1 MGYIIILLKHNDTFS
16 TLKISPDSNKIILI
30 LLSTEQ
36 ENTKGFSELNNRFK
50 KKTVFYLPLYYVY
63 IF

>member
-50 KKTVFYLPLYYVY
+50 KKTFFYLPLYYVY

>member
-1 MGYIIILLKHNDTFS
+1 MRYIIILLKHNDTFS

-36 ENTKGFSELNNRFK
+36 ENTKGFSEFNNRFK
-50 KKTVFYLPLYYVY
+50 KETFFYLPLYYVY

>member
-1 MGYIIILLKHNDTFS
+1 MRYIIILLKHIDTFS

-36 ENTKGFSELNNRFK
+36 ENTKGFSEFNNRFK
-50 KKTVFYLPLYYVY
+50 KKTFFYLPLYYVY